1 MTNGT
6 AYERIGQW
14 CYHWYMTSVER
25 SPFGIDK
32 ESIYESH
39 PIAVDFEDISDLG
52 NINELI
58 DQPLAVHFG
67 QDAPL
72 IVIPAQSK

>member
-1 MTNGT
+1 
-6 AYERIGQW
+6 
-14 CYHWYMTSVER
+14 MTSVER

-32 ESIYESH
+32 ELTYESH

-72 IVIPAQSK
+72 IVIPA